1 MSRDPKKGKGRPTA
15 VALGYDPTKD
25 VAPRVLAAGRGEL
38 AEAILALAEQH
49 QVPIHTDSS
58 LADAL
63 VRLRLGASIPP
74 ELYAAVAEV
83 LAFLWSLEQRRER
96 GREEEVP

>member
-1 MSRDPKKGKGRPTA
+1 MRRNPSDRKGPPAA
-15 VALGYDPTKD
+15 VALGYDLEKD

-63 VRLRLGASIPP
+63 IRLQLGASIPP

-83 LAFLWSLEQRRER
+83 LAFLWSLERRQ